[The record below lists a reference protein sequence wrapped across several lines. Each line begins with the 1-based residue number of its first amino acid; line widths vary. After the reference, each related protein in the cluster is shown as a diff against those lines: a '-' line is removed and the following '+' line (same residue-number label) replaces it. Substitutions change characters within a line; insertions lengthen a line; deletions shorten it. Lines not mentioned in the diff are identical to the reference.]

1 MPACG
6 RLGPSP
12 TGQRSAR
19 SRRWRGS
26 RGSPGCIRLAP
37 RLSWAAPGELP
48 EGRPE
53 RTALCKDGLTSL
65 IFFHSTANAR
75 LDGANAMACEKQ
87 FGAPSI
93 GSYVI
98 TSTFSGGTCR
108 KWGIRIRTSGPGRV
122 ESVVGRRVVLSSKGS
137 SQRSPRVPREA
148 LAGRR
153 ESQGWGDHTG
163 GRAAGARGE
172 PVRAGNVGGKTTKKM
187 KNQRDWAHMGAKGIN
202 KRGQTKP
209 IHDPIW
215 KIGHSC

>member
-53 RTALCKDGLTSL
+53 RTALCNDGLTFL

-75 LDGANAMACEKQ
+75 LDGVNAMACEKQ

-122 ESVVGRRVVLSSKGS
+122 ESVVMVVGS
-137 SQRSPRVPREA
+137 SCRRRAPPSGPHGSPERHWP
-148 LAGRR
+148 G
-153 ESQGWGDHTG
+153 G
-163 GRAAGARGE
+163 GRA
-172 PVRAGNVGGKTTKKM
+172 
-187 KNQRDWAHMGAKGIN
+187 
-202 KRGQTKP
+202 KRGGITQ
-209 IHDPIW
+209 
-215 KIGHSC
+215 GEERRGREGNQ